1 MIVLGGSLMENNLK
15 PLTEKQNNV
24 LDFIKKFTASHGYPP
39 SIREI
44 GKGLGLSSPA
54 TVHTHV
60 RRLCNAGYLKV
71 DNNKFR
77 AMEILVDNEY
87 AEKNEELVKV
97 PLLGKVTAGSPIEA
111 IERPNEFF
119 SLPASLIPSKETIF
133 TLNVSGESMINA
145 GIFDGDV
152 VIVQKQSTARN
163 GDIVVA
169 MTDQNEVTLKT
180 YYKENGHFRLQP
192 ENDTMAPIILNS
204 VTILGKA
211 IGLYRKF

>member
-1 MIVLGGSLMENNLK
+1 MNKNIKEI
-15 PLTEKQNNV
+15 TEKQNNV
-24 LDFIKKFTASHGYPP
+24 LDFIKKFAAEHGYPP

-44 GKGLGLSSPA
+44 GQALGLSSPA

-60 RRLCNAGYLKV
+60 RKLCNAGYLRV
-71 DNNKFR
+71 NPNKFR
-77 AMEILVDNEY
+77 AMEILVENEY
-87 AEKNEELVKV
+87 EEKKEELVKV

-119 SLPASLIPSKETIF
+119 SLPASLIPAKETIF

-145 GIFDGDV
+145 GIYDGDV
-152 VIVQKQSTARN
+152 VIVQKQNTARN
-163 GDIVVA
+163 GEIVVA
-169 MTDQNEVTLKT
+169 MTEENEVTLKT
-180 YYKENGHFRLQP
+180 YYKEKGHIRLQP
-192 ENDTMAPIILNS
+192 ENDSMEPFIFDN